1 MDMYT
6 LLYLKQITNKDLLYS
21 TWNSAYVAA
30 WKGGEFGWRMD
41 ICTSMAEFLC
51 CSLETITLLTGYTPV
66 QNKELKKLNYKA
78 RHIRLPITSTKSSD
92 HSP

>member
-21 TWNSAYVAA
+21 TWNSAYVAS

-41 ICTSMAEFLC
+41 ICTRMAEFLC
-51 CSLETITLLTGYTPV
+51 CSLETITTLLTGYTLV
-66 QNKELKKLNYKA
+66 QNKELKK
-78 RHIRLPITSTKSSD
+78 
-92 HSP
+92 